1 VGGAR
6 WSPERRQ
13 VAPRPAHAAPRPGGM
28 TIKIGWALNVAERL
42 ATLQTASPQKLL
54 VLGVLRGTI
63 EQERLAHRLFAVHR
77 LLGEWFAPGED
88 LMRFIADHAQD
99 WSGEGATEIFDA
111 AEANV

>member
-1 VGGAR
+1 
-6 WSPERRQ
+6 
-13 VAPRPAHAAPRPGGM
+13 M